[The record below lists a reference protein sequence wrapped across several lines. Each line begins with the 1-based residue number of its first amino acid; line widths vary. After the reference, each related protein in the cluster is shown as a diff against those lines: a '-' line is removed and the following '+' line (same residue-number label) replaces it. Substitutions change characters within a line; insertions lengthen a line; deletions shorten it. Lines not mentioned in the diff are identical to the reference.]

1 MIAGIYIIFK
11 KERLGKMFFASN
23 MPPMEP
29 DAGKKVESSFQE
41 LGRANSY
48 EMEGPVEVLQ
58 IRSPADKSADEVIL
72 FESNVLGSFYT
83 SIPSPEWADG
93 MKKFSLENRNSL
105 HTHEY
110 YEFMF
115 VIDGEIYQNIEHDR
129 HYYPAG
135 GCCLVDPYVLHTEE
149 YDTECRVLFF
159 KVSREFMQQ
168 ILSFPRY
175 FPVEKNRTDER
186 LREYLDS
193 DRHFIDFIPANG
205 YEWIQNHIHKLF
217 EKMIYELSAPSAG
230 TTLKLALY
238 THQLLME
245 LFDEVK
251 FSNTPATSGRQGDQE
266 LFYRIRDYMTAS
278 EKKVT
283 RSDLEAH
290 FNYSG
295 DNIYKI
301 IKNYTGLSIHDYGSY
316 LCMKKAAELLISTDR
331 NINEIAEEVGFHNFT
346 QFYKEFKNYYH
357 MTPKEYRKWSGQGE

>member
-1 MIAGIYIIFK
+1 
-11 KERLGKMFFASN
+11 
-23 MPPMEP
+23 MPSIEP
-29 DAGKKVESSFQE
+29 DAGKTMEDRFQE
-41 LGRANSY
+41 LSRANAY
-48 EMEGPVEVLQ
+48 DLTGPLEVLQ
-58 IRSPADKSADEVIL
+58 IRSPADKTKDEVIL
-72 FESNVLGSFYT
+72 FESNVAGIFYT
-83 SIPSPEWADG
+83 SIPSPEWTG
-93 MKKFSLENRNSL
+93 EMEKFRLENINYL
-105 HTHEY
+105 HSHEY

-159 KVSREFMQQ
+159 KISREFLQQ
-168 ILSFPRY
+168 VICFPGY
-175 FPVEKNRTDER
+175 FSAEKNDADRR
-186 LREYLDS
+186 MKEYLDS
-193 DRHFIDFIPANG
+193 ERHFIDFIPSNG
-205 YEWIQNHIHKLF
+205 YEWIQDHIHKIF
-217 EKMIYELSAPSAG
+217 EKMIYELAVPSAS

-251 FSNTPATSGRQGDQE
+251 FSNTPAASGKQGDQE

-316 LCMKKAAELLISTDR
+316 LCMKRAAELLLSTDR

-346 QFYKEFKNYYH
+346 QFYKEFKKYYH
-357 MTPKEYRKWSGQGE
+357 VTPKEYRKKHRQI